1 MTEAF
6 PILVGITGKRHF
18 ALDRIE
24 NDRLA
29 DVVRGR
35 LSTVFRS
42 LSECYSNIPKV
53 LVTGGAY
60 GADLIAAETALAAGS
75 EWSVVMLLPYEAKLF
90 EKDFRPDGDDAARGS
105 GPSPALETFQDLLGR
120 GTPGTDP
127 RALVRV
133 LPPLSSGDGTAAK
146 PEQLDKDD
154 PRHDEALRREHYEQ
168 VGQVIAEIATVLI
181 AVMDPGEHPDTEEA
195 NGGTARIVACRRA
208 GRPDTIGARVAR
220 RSKVLRCKWDELL
233 APPAGFV
240 WLIDPRAEETLD
252 RFPVTVLSPLVDR
265 DVENVYR
272 DEPGHEHSQRERD
285 RHVGRW
291 RAVIS
296 HWQVIG
302 GRCGDQPMQ
311 AASRRAQPLRRS
323 LRLVLAF
330 NKLEKLRQGWPRV
343 RTVAP
348 AELKMIDCPHA
359 HLARL
364 RQQLGPMVERTK
376 FISTLEFIV
385 LAMLFVVA
393 VVALEIFV
401 KFLPTN
407 PLPLRI
413 YVGVL
418 GIIGG
423 IVIFSDWRRW
433 QTRAED
439 YRAVS
444 EVLRV
449 QRAWWAAGVLE
460 RADRVHLPG
469 VDPDLSPIR
478 DAARTIL
485 SWVWLRSPWPQ
496 SPPSRTDWAVVH
508 ANIAGSP
515 KKPRQTD
522 ELVAAIG
529 GLPTDWVGEQIRYYA
544 RRHRKREKET
554 SRWDLVTWV
563 LFTTSGCLALV
574 VAILML
580 IPGWNFA
587 IHDWIRAISTVARA
601 TVIVL
606 CLSAA
611 LAAIWLRVLIR
622 PMSSH
627 DAERALT
634 ALFSFFAACCL
645 GAACLGLGERTVWVL
660 NRVHS
665 LPSGA
670 ESLDPIHEARS
681 LTVFL
686 FVVLTAIA
694 GAGRFLLEKLGWG
707 AEALAYRDA
716 LDKFERAERIL
727 TAETDP
733 VTGMPN
739 DEDKCRE
746 LVLRLGTM
754 ALKENEAW
762 LRAHRE
768 RPLSPVVG

>member
-1 MTEAF
+1 
-6 PILVGITGKRHF
+6 
-18 ALDRIE
+18 
-24 NDRLA
+24 
-29 DVVRGR
+29 
-35 LSTVFRS
+35 
-42 LSECYSNIPKV
+42 
-53 LVTGGAY
+53 
-60 GADLIAAETALAAGS
+60 
-75 EWSVVMLLPYEAKLF
+75 
-90 EKDFRPDGDDAARGS
+90 
-105 GPSPALETFQDLLGR
+105 
-120 GTPGTDP
+120 
-127 RALVRV
+127 
-133 LPPLSSGDGTAAK
+133 
-146 PEQLDKDD
+146 
-154 PRHDEALRREHYEQ
+154 
-168 VGQVIAEIATVLI
+168 
-181 AVMDPGEHPDTEEA
+181 
-195 NGGTARIVACRRA
+195 
-208 GRPDTIGARVAR
+208 
-220 RSKVLRCKWDELL
+220 
-233 APPAGFV
+233 
-240 WLIDPRAEETLD
+240 
-252 RFPVTVLSPLVDR
+252 
-265 DVENVYR
+265 
-272 DEPGHEHSQRERD
+272 
-285 RHVGRW
+285 
-291 RAVIS
+291 
-296 HWQVIG
+296 
-302 GRCGDQPMQ
+302 
-311 AASRRAQPLRRS
+311 
-323 LRLVLAF
+323 
-330 NKLEKLRQGWPRV
+330 
-343 RTVAP
+343 
-348 AELKMIDCPHA
+348 
-359 HLARL
+359 
-364 RQQLGPMVERTK
+364 
-376 FISTLEFIV
+376 
-385 LAMLFVVA
+385 
-393 VVALEIFV
+393 
-401 KFLPTN
+401 
-407 PLPLRI
+407 
-413 YVGVL
+413 
-418 GIIGG
+418 
-423 IVIFSDWRRW
+423 
-433 QTRAED
+433 
-439 YRAVS
+439 
-444 EVLRV
+444 
-449 QRAWWAAGVLE
+449 
-460 RADRVHLPG
+460 
-469 VDPDLSPIR
+469 
-478 DAARTIL
+478 
-485 SWVWLRSPWPQ
+485 
-496 SPPSRTDWAVVH
+496 
-508 ANIAGSP
+508 
-515 KKPRQTD
+515 
-522 ELVAAIG
+522 
-529 GLPTDWVGEQIRYYA
+529 
-544 RRHRKREKET
+544 REKET